1 MLFRWKSFVKNSERL
16 SLHALN
22 TVHSF
27 NWYTVEG
34 TCYVDGNVQQY
45 QKNKKSNRENKL
57 QKFEKIGVGFYMLGD
72 RQVEIVKK
80 QNKGRCLEIKQDG
93 DWWTQEPT

>member
-45 QKNKKSNRENKL
+45 QKKH
-57 QKFEKIGVGFYMLGD
+57 
-72 RQVEIVKK
+72 EI
-80 QNKGRCLEIKQDG
+80 E
-93 DWWTQEPT
+93 